1 MGVRVSTSV
10 TREKPVV
17 GPSRGL
23 GPAAAGLAIVV
34 AIGIGFTLS
43 EDNAASP
50 SDVQPA
56 QPQVSDSRRVKA
68 EMIAQRDADSPGAD
82 VEANEPNHHGPEQ
95 RRVRMAKTQG
105 HKPGKGKVAG
115 G

>member
-1 MGVRVSTSV
+1 MSTSA
-10 TREKPVV
+10 TREKPVA
-17 GPSRGL
+17 GPNRGL
-23 GPAAAGLAIVV
+23 GLAAAGLAIVV
-34 AIGIGFTLS
+34 AIGIGFTLG

-68 EMIAQRDADSPGAD
+68 EMIAQRGA
-82 VEANEPNHHGPEQ
+82 VSTGAHLEANEAE

-105 HKPGKGKVAG
+105 HKTGKGEVAG